1 MSGMDTTS
9 RVSALGKALKSIL
22 DPTTDRLLPGYVE
35 LIQLVK
41 STTVAAREDR
51 KEEERRYYEAQIARF
66 NRDRRS
72 HIKKDDKIRDFLMQ
86 KKADIYEIID
96 ASVSKLKVFKEK
108 SLIKNNMTAEEKV
121 AQIQESLKNPQLK
134 LLSKFVSH
142 KKTETFTASNLSGIS
157 RQKMKAEQKRFKSLD
172 NNG

>member
-72 HIKKDDKIRDFLMQ
+72 HIKKDDKIRDFLM
-86 KKADIYEIID
+86 
-96 ASVSKLKVFKEK
+96 
-108 SLIKNNMTAEEKV
+108 
-121 AQIQESLKNPQLK
+121 
-134 LLSKFVSH
+134 
-142 KKTETFTASNLSGIS
+142 
-157 RQKMKAEQKRFKSLD
+157 
-172 NNG
+172 